1 MDRDNITRTGARAPG
16 VERLGPLARRCLT
29 CASSLT
35 PSREYTV
42 KAVGTKDEGKPEV
55 GQASSDIPA
64 LKPYWGKPAVRN
76 FRGGD
81 GNVGIIR
88 SPVRAI
94 ALPDYGKGV
103 AIRSA
108 SSLALGIARY
118 TAKRRQGLGGVG
130 IQLRKDAIQTPTPL
144 KCAEGN
150 MNRRD
155 SASSCS
161 VRRSRRPQTRLET
174 SCTRTGR
181 PRRHLRLNQVA
192 GRRAKA

>member
-1 MDRDNITRTGARAPG
+1 MDRDSITRSGARAPG

-29 CASSLT
+29 RASS
-35 PSREYTV
+35 PDSEQGAHGE
-42 KAVGTKDEGKPEV
+42 AVGTKDEGKPVV

-94 ALPDYGKGV
+94 ALPDYEKGV

-108 SSLALGIARY
+108 SSLARGIARY
-118 TAKRRQGLGGVG
+118 SAKRRQRIGGLG
-130 IQLRKDAIQTPTPL
+130 IQLRKDAIRTPT
-144 KCAEGN
+144 
-150 MNRRD
+150 
-155 SASSCS
+155 SS
-161 VRRSRRPQTRLET
+161 
-174 SCTRTGR
+174 
-181 PRRHLRLNQVA
+181 
-192 GRRAKA
+192 